1 MVHIV
6 QSSESESGR
15 LFIEAVAQSFERAQS
30 GTERVA
36 FDCEG
41 INLSRI
47 GTVELISIC
56 FSSLTVFLVDFGG
69 TPDRIIVQ
77 EVKRLFESNEIF
89 KIIHDCRM
97 DSDVL
102 FHRHDITLQHVHDT
116 SVYHYVITGQQ
127 DKGLNDVLVYNQIE
141 ANEHRDKSVYQRNP
155 NFWADRPLSAT
166 LIDWATSDVDKLFEL
181 AQKQLNNLN
190 DRTKLDADNKSNEFA
205 SSARSMQVVTNL
217 RVNKPGLFIGPRGS
231 NIQSLQR
238 RTRTIMY
245 QERPKPTWFV
255 YYPDDAA
262 LAAVRRAMNGCWNG
276 RQTHGTDPQSTCVRR
291 ILGRTL

>member
-15 LFIEAVAQSFERAQS
+15 LFIEVVAQSFERAQS

-56 FSSLTVFLVDFGG
+56 FSSLTVFLIDFGG
-69 TPDRIIVQ
+69 APDRIIVQ
-77 EVKRLFESNEIF
+77 EVKRLFESNEII

-97 DSDVL
+97 DSDAL
-102 FHRHDITLQHVHDT
+102 FHRHGITLQHVHDT

-127 DKGLNDVLVYNQIE
+127 DKSLNDVLVYNRIE
-141 ANEHRDKSVYQRNP
+141 ANEHRDKSVYQRNHK
-155 NFWADRPLSAT
+155 FWAHRPLSST
-166 LIDWATSDVDKLFEL
+166 MIDWATSDVDKLIDL
-181 AQKQLNNLN
+181 AQNQLNNLN
-190 DRTKLDADNKSNEFA
+190 DCTRLIAENKSNDYA
-205 SSARSMQVVTNL
+205 SSARSMHVATNL
-217 RVNKPGLFIGPRGS
+217 RVNKPGLFIGLRGS
-231 NIQSLQR
+231 NIHSLQR

-262 LAAVRRAMNGCWNG
+262 LAAVRRAMNN
-276 RQTHGTDPQSTCVRR
+276 
-291 ILGRTL
+291 